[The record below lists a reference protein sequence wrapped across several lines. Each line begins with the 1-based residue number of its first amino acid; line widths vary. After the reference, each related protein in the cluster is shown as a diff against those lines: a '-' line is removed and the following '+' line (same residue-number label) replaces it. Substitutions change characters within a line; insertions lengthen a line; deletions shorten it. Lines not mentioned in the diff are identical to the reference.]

1 MTIVVRAIFLENKY
15 YSQVFRDYIRIEGI
29 EESKKLILKFIRL
42 YCFDEIIMDR
52 DVNIDILLD
61 EIIKCKDISVYDIS

>member
-42 YCFDEIIMDR
+42 YCFNEIIMDR
-52 DVNIDILLD
+52 DVNFDILLD

>member
-15 YSQVFRDYIRIEGI
+15 YSQVFRDYIRREGI

-52 DVNIDILLD
+52 DVNFDILLD

>member
-42 YCFDEIIMDR
+42 YCFDEIIIDR
-52 DVNIDILLD
+52 DVNFDILLD

>member
-52 DVNIDILLD
+52 DVNFDILLD

>member
-1 MTIVVRAIFLENKY
+1 MKIVVRAIFLENKY

-52 DVNIDILLD
+52 DVNFDILLD

>member
-1 MTIVVRAIFLENKY
+1 MTIVVRAIFLENK

-52 DVNIDILLD
+52 DVNFDILLD